1 MEGIMSSNNQL
12 NGYKP
17 LGEIVFEHLKKEILN
32 GDLKPGERL
41 MESALANELGVSR
54 TPVREAIR
62 KLEKENFVKM
72 VPRKGAYVTELTNK
86 DIIEVLELRVVLEG
100 FAAQL
105 AAERISSE
113 EVKELQRLHD
123 HFNRYIEKKDKAGLR
138 SMDAKF
144 HQGIYQATRN
154 NKLVEM
160 IVDLHDQFQRFRLS
174 YYNEIDDYRDIYNS
188 HDRILKAIESGDV
201 KKAKQEAEKH
211 ILIIKE
217 NFINWQNK
225 EEQ

>member
-1 MEGIMSSNNQL
+1 MSSNNKL

-32 GDLKPGERL
+32 GDLKPGARL
-41 MESALANELGVSR
+41 MESALADELGVSR

-105 AAERISSE
+105 AAERISAE
-113 EVKELQRLHD
+113 EIKELERLHE
-123 HFNRYIEKKDKAGLR
+123 HFDRYIEKKDKAGLR
-138 SMDAKF
+138 SMDSKF

-188 HDRILKAIESGDV
+188 HDRILKAIKSGDV
-201 KKAKQEAEKH
+201 KDSKKEAEKH

-225 EEQ
+225 EEE